1 MTEYRRYH
9 NQVQRAAWRLR
20 RNYYQNKLQNLR
32 QSESRRWWQSVKG
45 YLDSHQLTLA
55 ANSLDWPVVLLK
67 ETSLSLLRTLILSFT
82 AFLQTYH
89 CDFNCIAQLLPDIDV
104 LPADLVT
111 EPHSIENKLAHIN
124 VHKSPGPDQ
133 IPNWFLRDFSAYLA
147 DPVCCIFNTSFRTGI
162 FPLLWKQANI
172 IPVSKVQPP
181 GSIESDIRPISLTPT
196 LSKLLETY
204 RRLIAVSAYVHFLAF
219 LTFLYGSNRFFTL
232 YNMETK

>member
-147 DPVCCIFNTSFRTGI
+147 DPVCCIFSRLHHLEQESSSFVETG
-162 FPLLWKQANI
+162 
-172 IPVSKVQPP
+172 
-181 GSIESDIRPISLTPT
+181 
-196 LSKLLETY
+196 
-204 RRLIAVSAYVHFLAF
+204 
-219 LTFLYGSNRFFTL
+219 
-232 YNMETK
+232 